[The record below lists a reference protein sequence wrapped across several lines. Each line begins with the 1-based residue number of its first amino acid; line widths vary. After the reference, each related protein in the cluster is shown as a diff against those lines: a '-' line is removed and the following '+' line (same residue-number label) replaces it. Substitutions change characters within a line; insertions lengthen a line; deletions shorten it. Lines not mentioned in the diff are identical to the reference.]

1 MKQIIIGL
9 FIMLLVACNQ
19 QPVQV
24 TVKMDTPRDT
34 VYVEKIVHD
43 TIIVGKLNKY
53 EKKLIIAMRNKSDA
67 NAYDIINQYKYDAF
81 PHKCEGF
88 VQAKRLIRV
97 DYTQSSDIPLKNGV
111 YGFVKN
117 DTLRC
122 DEVKNNTVI
131 KSWEFKRNGTVDTVD
146 VNKGKINL

>member
-24 TVKMDTPRDT
+24 TIKMDTPRDT
-34 VYVEKIVHD
+34 VYVEKVVHD

-53 EKKLIIAMRNKSDA
+53 EKQIIKALWNKSNKNA
-67 NAYDIINQYKYDAF
+67 NNTINQYAYDKF
-81 PHKCEGF
+81 PFKCNNSTI
-88 VQAKRLIRV
+88 VKRVWGLEAN
-97 DYTQSSDIPLKNGV
+97 LKDGV

-146 VNKGKINL
+146 VNKGKIKITRWK